1 MTIKKSVLFWIIVF
15 SILSCSVQDDKGY
28 EKIESYIDSIDI
40 DTITFIGYH
49 PKNES
54 SLLNQYVGYKGVDYA
69 YYVDYLIQH
78 PELEIDSIKS
88 FLSKEYESQKLQ
100 CTGIIIH
107 TEAHRIKR
115 LDYDTLTYNEIKEIK
130 RTYVEWWK
138 KNKHL
143 SRKELLQ
150 AYKENSILQEPFLW
164 W

>member
-1 MTIKKSVLFWIIVF
+1 MAIKNNVFLLIFIFLII
-15 SILSCSVQDDKGY
+15 SCSVQNNKEY
-28 EKIESYIDSIDI
+28 EKIEYYIDSIDI

-54 SLLNQYVGYKGVDYA
+54 SSLNQYIGYKGVDYA

-78 PELEIDSIKS
+78 PDIEIDSIKS
-88 FLSKEYESQKLQ
+88 LLSKEYEFQALQ

-107 TEAHRIKR
+107 TEPHRVKD

-130 RTYVEWWK
+130 RTDSEWWG

-143 SRKELLQ
+143 SRKELLH
-150 AYKENSILQEPFLW
+150 AYKENPILQDPYQW

>member
-1 MTIKKSVLFWIIVF
+1 MEMKNNVFLLIFIFLII
-15 SILSCSVQDDKGY
+15 SCSVQNNKEY
-28 EKIESYIDSIDI
+28 EKIEYYIDSIDI

-54 SLLNQYVGYKGVDYA
+54 SSLNQYIGYKGVDYA

-78 PELEIDSIKS
+78 PDIEIDSIKS
-88 FLSKEYESQKLQ
+88 LLSKEYESQTLQ

-107 TEAHRIKR
+107 TEPHRVKD

-130 RTYVEWWK
+130 RTYSEWWG

-143 SRKELLQ
+143 SRKELLH
-150 AYKENSILQEPFLW
+150 AYKENPILQDPYQW